1 MSIGA
6 GIVLFAIGA
15 IIAFALNVQVDWVN
29 LDMLG
34 YILMGAGVVIFLVG
48 LVLLMRRRR
57 SDVVTHTAVDPASDA
72 QVTRRTTR
80 TPDDTAGL

>member
-15 IIAFALNVQVDWVN
+15 ILAFALNVQVDWVD
-29 LDMLG
+29 LDMIG
-34 YILMGAGVVIFLVG
+34 YILMGAGLVIFVVG

-57 SDVVTHTAVDPASDA
+57 SDVVTHTAVDPAA
-72 QVTRRTTR
+72 GEQVSRRTSR
-80 TPDDTAGL
+80 SSDDAAGL

>member
-15 IIAFALNVQVDWVN
+15 IVAFALNVQVEWVD

-34 YILMGAGVVIFLVG
+34 YILMGAGAVIF
-48 LVLLMRRRR
+48 VLGIVLMTRRRR
-57 SDVVTHTAVDPASDA
+57 SDVITRTAVDPNANE
-72 QVTRRTTR
+72 QVTHRSTR
-80 TPDDTAGL
+80 TPDDAAGL

>member
-15 IIAFALNVQVDWVN
+15 ILAFALNVQVDWVN
-29 LDMLG
+29 LDMIG

-48 LVLLMRRRR
+48 IVLMMRRRR
-57 SDVVTHTAVDPASDA
+57 SDVVTHTAVDPAGDE
-72 QVTRRTTR
+72 QVVRRSTR

>member
-15 IIAFALNVQVDWVN
+15 IIAFAINVQVDWVN

-48 LVLLMRRRR
+48 IVLMMRRRR
-57 SDVVTHTAVDPASDA
+57 SDVVTQTSVDPTSDS

-80 TPDDTAGL
+80 TPDDAAGL

>member
-48 LVLLMRRRR
+48 LVLMMRRRR
-57 SDVVTHTAVDPASDA
+57 SDVVTHTAVDPVSDS

>member
-15 IIAFALNVQVDWVN
+15 IVAFALNVEVGWVD

-48 LVLLMRRRR
+48 IVLLMRRRR
-57 SDVVTHTAVDPASDA
+57 TDVVTHSAVDPASDA

>member
-48 LVLLMRRRR
+48 LVLMMRRRR
-57 SDVVTHTAVDPASDA
+57 SDVITHTAVDPASDA

>member
-15 IIAFALNVQVDWVN
+15 IVAFALNVQVDWVD

-48 LVLLMRRRR
+48 IVLMMRRRR
-57 SDVVTHTAVDPASDA
+57 SDVVTRTAVDPASDE

-80 TPDDTAGL
+80 SPDDAAGL

>member
-48 LVLLMRRRR
+48 LILMMRRRR
-57 SDVVTHTAVDPASDA
+57 SDVVTRTAVDPASDSA
-72 QVTRRTTR
+72 VTRRTTR
-80 TPDDTAGL
+80 SPDDTAGL

>member
-15 IIAFALNVQVDWVN
+15 IIAFAINVQVDWVN

-48 LVLLMRRRR
+48 IVLLMRRRR

>member
-15 IIAFALNVQVDWVN
+15 ILAFALNVQVDWVN
-29 LDMLG
+29 LDMIG

-48 LVLLMRRRR
+48 IVLMMRRRR
-57 SDVVTHTAVDPASDA
+57 SDVVTSTSVDPASDSR
-72 QVTRRTTR
+72 VTRRTTR

>member
-15 IIAFALNVQVDWVN
+15 IVAFALNVQVDWVN

-48 LVLLMRRRR
+48 IVLMMRRRR
-57 SDVVTHTAVDPASDA
+57 SDVVTHTAVDPANDE
-72 QVTRRTTR
+72 QVVRRTTR
-80 TPDDTAGL
+80 TPDDAAGL

>member
-15 IIAFALNVQVDWVN
+15 IIALAINVQVDWVN

-48 LVLLMRRRR
+48 IVLMMRRRR
-57 SDVVTHTAVDPASDA
+57 SDVVTQTSVDPTSDS

-80 TPDDTAGL
+80 TPDDAAGL